1 MNKKIIIYGL
11 FAVVLALL
19 TACSLSEPRITST
32 TLATNERAFMSR
44 LAGIG
49 DDIMAGYQSAALVE
63 PHQRNDFLALIARQ
77 GETPNFQQPYIHYP
91 GLGTESYAGYGTLEL
106 KYLDNPETPNTVI
119 PDPVIDAVPF
129 ADYPDF
135 DPTTNPFVD
144 DSVMLWPYPYNNL
157 AVPGIYVD
165 DVLHGVSKLRSRS
178 KSGLL
183 DVILRNPLPDPYGF
197 MSAYE
202 QLKVFHPSLVLCWI
216 GMYDILSYAQ
226 YSAINPVTSPPTS
239 KEDFAKYFAELMD
252 SLKATN
258 AAVVVGNIPD
268 ILDMPY
274 FNTLSR
280 FVIDTVTNTPAKDA
294 NGNLIPL
301 LGTNEGDMILLPAK
315 AFIKRGYGLP
325 ASFPNSNG
333 EALPDEV
340 ILDPTEQQTIKD
352 LVQDFNAVIDS
363 VCMFRQIPVVDMY
376 GFFKEINDG
385 YSVAGFT
392 VNAKFIT
399 GGFYSLDGV
408 HPSDLGHALIANQ
421 WLETINTNFRV
432 SIPLVNIIDA
442 VDHVQYSDSLLV
454 KP

>member
-1 MNKKIIIYGL
+1 MKKQLIKYGL
-11 FAVVLALL
+11 LAVALFWVS
-19 TACSLSEPRITST
+19 ACTLNEPRITGT
-32 TLATNERAFMSR
+32 TVNKNERALFSR
-44 LAGIG
+44 LAGVG

-63 PHQRNDFLALIARQ
+63 PHQRNDFLALMARQ
-77 GETPNFQQPYIHYP
+77 GETPVFQQPYIHYP
-91 GLGTESYAGYGTLEL
+91 GLGSESYAGYGTLEL
-106 KYLDNPETPNTVI
+106 KYLDNPKTPNTLI

-129 ADYPDF
+129 SDYPDF
-135 DPTTNPFVD
+135 DPATNPFIS
-144 DSVMLWPYPYNNL
+144 DSVKLWPYPYNNL

-197 MSAYE
+197 MSAFE

-216 GMYDILSYAQ
+216 GTYDILSYAM
-226 YSAINPVTSPPTS
+226 YSAINPVTTPPTS

-252 SLKATN
+252 SLKSTG

-294 NGNLIPL
+294 NGNPIPL
-301 LGTNEGDMILLPAK
+301 VGTNDGDMILLPAK

-325 ASFPNSNG
+325 SSFPNSNG
-333 EALPDEV
+333 EALPDDV
-340 ILDPTEQQTIKD
+340 ILDPSEQQTVKD
-352 LVQDFNAVIDS
+352 LVDGFNAVIDS
-363 VCMFRQIPVVDMY
+363 VCLFRQIPVVDMH

-385 YSVAGFT
+385 YSIAGLT

-399 GGFYSLDGV
+399 GGFYSLDGI
-408 HPSDLGHALIANQ
+408 HPGDLGHALIANQ
-421 WLETINTNFRV
+421 WLSVINNTYRM
-432 SIPLVNIIDA
+432 SIPLVNVIDA
-442 VDHVQYSDSLLV
+442 ADHIQYSDSLLV
-454 KP
+454 AP